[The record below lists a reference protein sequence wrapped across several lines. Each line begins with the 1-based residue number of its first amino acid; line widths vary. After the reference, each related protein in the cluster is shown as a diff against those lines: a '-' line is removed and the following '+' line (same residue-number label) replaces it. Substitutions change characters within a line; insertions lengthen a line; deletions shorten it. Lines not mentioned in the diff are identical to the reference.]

1 MQEVCVLGGRGVND
15 DRVTPQRFF
24 SVFAIGEA
32 ITWALLLIGMFLKY
46 VTKTTEVMVSIGG
59 GVHGFMFIAFCFAT
73 VFVGVS
79 QRWGAGKILL
89 GLASAIPPFVTIPFE
104 IWCVRRGLLSGGWGL
119 GPEGREPRGFVERV
133 FAWAITRPVL
143 TLVLGLVIVAVI
155 FTAMLLAGPPV

>member
-1 MQEVCVLGGRGVND
+1 MLGGRGVND

-119 GPEGREPRGFVERV
+119 GPEGREPRGPVERL
-133 FAWAITRPVL
+133 FAWAIARPVL